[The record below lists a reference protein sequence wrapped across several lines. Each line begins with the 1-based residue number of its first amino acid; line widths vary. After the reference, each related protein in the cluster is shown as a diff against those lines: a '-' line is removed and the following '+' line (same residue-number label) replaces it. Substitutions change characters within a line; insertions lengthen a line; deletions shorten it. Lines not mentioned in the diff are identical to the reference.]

1 MAGMEDKLDFSGRTV
16 VITGAGRGLGR
27 EFALLL
33 GARGAKVLVNDF
45 GGTVHGEQGDQSPA
59 DAVAAE
65 IKAAGGE
72 AAANYDNVADAA
84 GGRAI
89 IEAAK
94 AAFGRVD
101 ALIHNAGILRDV
113 TLAKMT
119 PDAIDAVIA
128 VHLKGA
134 FNVAIP
140 AFPVMKEQ
148 GYGRIVLITSGSGLF
163 GNFGQANY
171 GAAKTGLLGLMRV
184 INLEGARAGITA
196 NTVAPSARTR
206 MTEDLLGPF
215 ADQLDP
221 AHVAPLVAYLC
232 SEQNKMHNQMFS
244 AGGGRFARV
253 FLGLTPGWYSGGAV
267 ASPEDIASHM
277 DQILDT
283 GGYTIPDHGMD
294 ELEIMRATFGI
305 KL

>member
-1 MAGMEDKLDFSGRTV
+1 MVEPQDSLDFKGRAV

-33 GARGAKVLVNDF
+33 AARGAQVLVNDF
-45 GGTVHGEQGDQSPA
+45 GGNVHGVSSDASPA
-59 DAVAAE
+59 DAVVGE
-65 IKAAGGE
+65 ITAAGGT
-72 AAANYDNVADAA
+72 AVANYDSVADPA

-89 IEAAK
+89 IAA
-94 AAFGRVD
+94 ARQAFGRVD

-113 TLAKMT
+113 TIAKMQSE
-119 PDAIDAVIA
+119 ALDAVID

-134 FNVAIP
+134 FNVVVP

-148 GYGRIVLITSGSGLF
+148 GYGRVVLISSGSGLF

-184 INLEGARAGITA
+184 LNLEGARAGIKA
-196 NTVAPSARTR
+196 NCVAPSARTR

-215 ADQLDP
+215 ADKLDP
-221 AHVAPLVAYLC
+221 VHVAPLVAYLC
-232 SEQNKMHNQMFS
+232 SEQNMLHNQIFS

-253 FLGLTPGWYSGGAV
+253 FMGLTPGWYSGGAV
-267 ASPEDIASHM
+267 ATVEDIAAHIDEIRDPQDYS
-277 DQILDT
+277 
-283 GGYTIPDHGMD
+283 IPDNGMD
-294 ELEIMRATFGI
+294 ELEIMRKTFGI
-305 KL
+305 G